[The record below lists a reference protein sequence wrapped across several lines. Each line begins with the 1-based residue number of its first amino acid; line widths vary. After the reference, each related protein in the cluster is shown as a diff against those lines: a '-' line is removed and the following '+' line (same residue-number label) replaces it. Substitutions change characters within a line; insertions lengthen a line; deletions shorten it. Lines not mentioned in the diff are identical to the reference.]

1 MDTLRSM
8 YAEYLSRAH
17 SALDH
22 LDRYL
27 MLQPKPLGDAAQRI
41 LDQLT
46 EDVMQLIAGGI
57 AIREEEEVNGY
68 HPVDDGIDEAVYAVE
83 SQLENYADMVAAE
96 RKRADF
102 FRDQFAAIMTCP
114 PPPLSTACT
123 GKPGG
128 DCPYLDDG
136 GYPDYATCWDEVERR
151 QR

>member
-27 MLQPKPLGDAAQRI
+27 MLHPKPLGDAAQRI

-83 SQLENYADMVAAE
+83 SQLENYADMVATE
-96 RKRADF
+96 RKRGDF
-102 FRDQFAAIMTCP
+102 FRDQLDALHECP
-114 PPPLSTACT
+114 PAHLDYPCKGRKGEP
-123 GKPGG
+123 
-128 DCPYLDDG
+128 CPYEHDDG
-136 GYPDYATCWDEVERR
+136 IDYAACWDEVERR

>member
-8 YAEYLSRAH
+8 YVEYLARAH

-27 MLQPKPLGDAAQRI
+27 MLHPKPLADAAQRI
-41 LDQLT
+41 LDNMT

-68 HPVDDGIDEAVYAVE
+68 HPVDDEIDAAVYAVE
-83 SQLENYADMVAAE
+83 SEQDAQADAYE
-96 RKRADF
+96 EQRKRADF
-102 FRDQFAAIMTCP
+102 FRDALDALHECP
-114 PPPLSTACT
+114 T
-123 GKPGG
+123 GDDYPCKGRKGEP
-128 DCPYLDDG
+128 CPYLTDA
-136 GYPDYATCWDEVERR
+136 GYPGYAACWDEVERR

>member
-8 YAEYLSRAH
+8 YVEYLERAH

-27 MLQPKPLGDAAQRI
+27 MLHPKPLADAAQRI
-41 LDQLT
+41 LDNMT

-68 HPVDDGIDEAVYAVE
+68 HPIDDEIDAAVYAVE
-83 SQLENYADMVAAE
+83 SHQDAQADAYE
-96 RKRADF
+96 EQKRRADF
-102 FRDQFAAIMTCP
+102 FRDAFHALHECP
-114 PPPLSTACT
+114 T
-123 GKPGG
+123 GDDYPCKEGG
-128 DCPYLDDG
+128 VCLFRNG
-136 GYPDYATCWDEVERR
+136 GFPDYAACWDEVERR

>member
-17 SALDH
+17 SVLDH

-27 MLQPKPLGDAAQRI
+27 MLHPKPLGDAAQRI

-102 FRDQFAAIMTCP
+102 FRDALDALNECP
-114 PPPLSTACT
+114 T
-123 GKPGG
+123 GDDYPCKGATGEP
-128 DCPYLDDG
+128 CPYLTDAG
-136 GYPDYATCWDEVERR
+136 HPDYAACWDEVERR